1 MRAFE
6 PMFLVIASISVS
18 DAFTVIETTSV
29 VNYAKPICWQSST
42 METGDEAEIG
52 VSESELGAIETS
64 SMFINPPENTPVGV
78 LPPETLINIAK
89 RFLLKSNGIG
99 GDAQYLSDSFI
110 FEGPVVGPFGKEQF
124 LDAISQVDFDLG
136 FPDWKGEFY
145 NFQVDVFEPERVWYL
160 AKGEGTNT
168 GPFPTKDL
176 PATYKKVVNPPQIC
190 SLTID
195 SKTGLIKKYT
205 IGYVADR
212 KIGNTGGLGGLYGI
226 MYAIGRPLPFPEAN
240 PWKPSLPYAVFQ
252 KIGNLVR
259 KVQG

>member
-1 MRAFE
+1 MRIFE
-6 PMFLVIASISVS
+6 LMLLVFGSISVN
-18 DAFTVIETTSV
+18 DAFSVIETSSSV
-29 VNYAKPICWQSST
+29 KYAKPICWQSPVI
-42 METGDEAEIG
+42 ETPNLTEIE
-52 VSESELGAIETS
+52 VSESELEVIEAS
-64 SMFINPPENTPVGV
+64 SMFINLPENTSADV
-78 LPPETLINIAK
+78 LPPKTLINIAK
-89 RFLLKSNGIG
+89 RFLLRSKGIG
-99 GDAQYLSDSFI
+99 GDAELLSDAFV
-110 FEGPVVGPFGKEQF
+110 FEGPVVGPFGKQTF
-124 LDAISQVDFDLG
+124 LDAIAQVDFDLG

-176 PATYKKVVNPPQIC
+176 PATNKKIVNPPQIC

-212 KIGNTGGLGGLYGI
+212 NIGNTGGLGGLYGI

-240 PWKPSLPYAVFQ
+240 PWKPSLPYVLFQ
-252 KIGNLVR
+252 KIGGLMQ
-259 KVQG
+259 KLQA